1 MNEVTLSPSAT
12 AQDDTGRQLKIRKRP
27 RWVTSL
33 LEAKV
38 PILGIVI
45 LLGMALTAV
54 LAQYIA
60 PHDPILVMLG
70 DRLIPPFFSGGT
82 LKYPLGTDSLG
93 QDILS
98 RTIYGARISLLV
110 AFSAVSISGII
121 GVTLGLIAGFYGGI
135 LDDVIM
141 RIADIQLAFPA
152 IILYIAV
159 MAVVG
164 PGLINIIVV
173 MGVVGWVS
181 FARIERGMVLA
192 LRETEFV
199 SAARSVGVPTW
210 RILLR
215 HILPNAVS
223 PIIIAA
229 SFSLASTIITE
240 SSLSFLGLG
249 VPPSVP
255 TWGAMLANGRD
266 YLRAGWWLAT
276 FPGIAIS
283 LTVLSINLIGDW
295 LRDYLDPRL
304 RI

>member
-1 MNEVTLSPSAT
+1 MNETTLRSQDTSQTRSASL
-12 AQDDTGRQLKIRKRP
+12 QLRKPP
-27 RWVTSL
+27 RWLVSL
-33 LEAKV
+33 LQAKV
-38 PILGIVI
+38 PVVGIAILF
-45 LLGMALTAV
+45 GMT
-54 LAQYIA
+54 LAAIFAPQLA
-60 PHDPILVMLG
+60 PHDPIAVILS
-70 DRLIPPFFSGGT
+70 DRLIPPVFAGGT
-82 LKYPLGTDSLG
+82 PNYPLGTDSLG

-110 AFSAVSISGII
+110 AFSAVFLSGMI
-121 GVTLGLIAGFYGGI
+121 GITLGLIAGFYGGV
-135 LDDVIM
+135 LDDMIM

-164 PGLINIIVV
+164 PGLLNIIVV

-181 FARIERGMVLA
+181 FARVERGMVLS

-199 SAARSVGVPTW
+199 TAALAVGVPTW
-210 RILLR
+210 KILWQ

-229 SFSLASTIITE
+229 SFSLATTIITE

-266 YLRAGWWLAT
+266 YLRPAAT
-276 FPGIAIS
+276 A
-283 LTVLSINLIGDW
+283 
-295 LRDYLDPRL
+295 
-304 RI
+304 